1 VERLAPKTLRR
12 LKSATSLNALGT
24 TRSTSKRARSARIER
39 GPLGERA
46 LPSDFHFIFRFAPG
60 QVCASLCVMPNYQVP
75 AFLAELL
82 HARSPSGYEAEAQ
95 AVFDRHVKPAAD
107 VYANDA
113 LGNRLATLNP
123 EGDPVL
129 MFAGH
134 MDELG
139 LIITYINKDGFIYFD
154 TIGGHDLS
162 VISGRRVIIQTDK
175 GLVKGV
181 TGKRAIH
188 LMDEEDRKKVPKR
201 HEIWIDIG
209 ARSKKEALER
219 VNIGDVATYDHELE
233 LIHGSVGA
241 ARAFD
246 NKAGAYVVGEALV
259 RLAREKKKPAAKVVA
274 VATTQEEI
282 GVRGAM
288 TSVYAVN
295 PHIAIAVDVSHATDH
310 PDCDNRKFGE
320 TTLGGGPIICRGANV
335 NPKVF
340 DRLVKAAKKLKIP
353 YQIEAEPRPTG
364 TDARAI
370 QVGRAGVATGLVSI
384 PLRYMHTPSEVVD
397 LEDVERCVQ
406 LLVEFAKGLEK
417 GDYAHW

>member
-1 VERLAPKTLRR
+1 M
-12 LKSATSLNALGT
+12 SSY
-24 TRSTSKRARSARIER
+24 S
-39 GPLGERA
+39 
-46 LPSDFHFIFRFAPG
+46 
-60 QVCASLCVMPNYQVP
+60 VP

-82 HARSPSGYEAEAQ
+82 HARSPSGYEGEAQ

-107 VYANDA
+107 IYDHDA

-123 EGDPVL
+123 AGDPVL
-129 MFAGH
+129 MLAGH

-139 LIITYINKDGFIYFD
+139 LIITYVNKDGFIYFD
-154 TIGGHDLS
+154 TIGGHDRT
-162 VISGRRVIIQTDK
+162 VISGRRVIIQTAN
-175 GLVKGV
+175 GPVKGV

-188 LMDEEDRKKVPKR
+188 LMDEADRKKVPEI
-201 HEIWIDIG
+201 HEIWMDIG

-219 VNIGDVATYDHELE
+219 VAIGDVATYDHELE
-233 LIHGSVGA
+233 LVHGSIGT

-246 NKAGAYVVGEALV
+246 NKVGAYIVGETLI
-259 RLAREKKKPAAKVVA
+259 RLARERKKLAAKVVS
-274 VATTQEEI
+274 VATAQEEI
-282 GVRGAM
+282 GVRGAT
-288 TSVYAVN
+288 TSAYAVN
-295 PHIAIAVDVSHATDH
+295 PHIAVAVDVGHATDH
-310 PDCDNRKFGE
+310 PDCDNRKYGE
-320 TTLGGGPIICRGANV
+320 TKLGGGPIICRGANI

-340 DRLVKAAKKLKIP
+340 DRLLKAARKLKIP
-353 YQIEAEPRPTG
+353 FQLEADPRPTG

-370 QVGRAGVATGLVSI
+370 QMGRGGVATGLISV